1 MKKYS
6 IFKDEI
12 ESFGDILDTLT
23 MLNKDNVLIFNNEL
37 IIFVL
42 EDNVS
47 IEYFNKTKDLKKT
60 VDMQYFIFNKDGVLI
75 NETVDLIADVRNQQ
89 GKHLGY
95 ILRLPNICAITE
107 LDLFDKVLM
116 LDSSDSK
123 DKAIL
128 FYSDQYKRFIC
139 NNIENEIIR
148 NSCIEVDESLSV
160 QGDNGGYILRMEDKT
175 YNFSRLLV
183 EDLDGN
189 SHTNISNIG
198 QFTERAFAS
207 KTRFG
212 GK

>member
-12 ESFGDILDTLT
+12 EYFGDILDTLT

-128 FYSDQYKRFIC
+128 FYSDQYKGFIC
-139 NNIENEIIR
+139 NNI
-148 NSCIEVDESLSV
+148 
-160 QGDNGGYILRMEDKT
+160 
-175 YNFSRLLV
+175 
-183 EDLDGN
+183 
-189 SHTNISNIG
+189 
-198 QFTERAFAS
+198 
-207 KTRFG
+207 
-212 GK
+212 